1 MDNGKLS
8 TLIVT
13 ISVLVLGVF
22 VADPTLLPRILPV
35 QLQVYVRILSA
46 ILVAVYNYL
55 NPRQEENKTE
65 EQA

>member
-35 QLQVYVRILSA
+35 QLQVYVPIFAA